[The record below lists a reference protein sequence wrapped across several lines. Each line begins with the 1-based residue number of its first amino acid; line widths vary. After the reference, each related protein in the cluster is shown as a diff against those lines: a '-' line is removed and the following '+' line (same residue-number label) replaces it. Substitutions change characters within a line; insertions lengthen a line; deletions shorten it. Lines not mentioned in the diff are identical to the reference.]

1 MKLSRLVPLGNALW
15 VLVLLSVL
23 LGSLYIQ
30 FFIGEEPCR
39 LCTWQRMTMFFIMT
53 VLLLNL
59 RFGQSTLNYGLIIL
73 FSLFGST
80 VSIRQILSYIIPGN
94 PGFGPAVFGLHT
106 YTWALLV
113 FACSILASAI
123 ILIIGTGEKG
133 NEIKIKPIFIKGLFG
148 MAMATTLTFSIATL
162 NQCGL
167 DACPA
172 ATEYLE
178 ISPDAIKS
186 LEEECCPTQKGNN
199 STNL

>member
-1 MKLSRLVPLGNALW
+1 MKLSRLVPLGNVLW
-15 VLVLLSVL
+15 VLVLLGVL

-39 LCTWQRMTMFFIMT
+39 LCTWQRMTMFFIMA
-53 VLLLNL
+53 VLLINL

-73 FSLFGST
+73 FALFGST
-80 VSIRQILSYIIPGN
+80 VSIRQILSYIMPGN
-94 PGFGPAVFGLHT
+94 PGFGPAVFGMHT

-123 ILIIGTGEKG
+123 ILIIGIGEKE

-148 MAMATTLTFSIATL
+148 IAMATTLTFSVATL

-167 DACPA
+167 EVCPA
-172 ATEYLE
+172 ATEYFDV
-178 ISPDAIKS
+178 SPDTIKS
-186 LEEECCPTQKGNN
+186 LEDECCPDPKKK
-199 STNL
+199 

>member
-1 MKLSRLVPLGNALW
+1 MKLSRLVPLGNVLW
-15 VLVLLSVL
+15 VLVLLGVL

-39 LCTWQRMTMFFIMT
+39 LCTWQRMTMFFIMA
-53 VLLLNL
+53 VLLINL

-80 VSIRQILSYIIPGN
+80 VSIRQILSYIMPGN
-94 PGFGPAVFGLHT
+94 PGFGPEVFGFHT

-123 ILIIGTGEKG
+123 ILIIGIAERED
-133 NEIKIKPIFIKGLFG
+133 EIKIKPVFLKGLFG
-148 MAMATTLTFSIATL
+148 IAMATTLTFSVATL

-172 ATEYLE
+172 ATEYLGA
-178 ISPDAIKS
+178 SPDAIKS
-186 LEEECCPTQKGNN
+186 LEEECCPTTKK
-199 STNL
+199 

>member
-1 MKLSRLVPLGNALW
+1 MKLSSLIPLWNVLW
-15 VLVLLSVL
+15 VLVLLGVL

-30 FFIGEEPCR
+30 FFIGDEPCR
-39 LCTWQRMTMFFIMT
+39 LCTWQRMTMFFIMA

-80 VSIRQILSYIIPGN
+80 VSIRQILSYIMPGN
-94 PGFGPAVFGLHT
+94 PGFGPVVFGLHT

-123 ILIIGTGEKG
+123 MLIIGIGEKE
-133 NEIKIKPIFIKGLFG
+133 NEIKIKPVFIKGLFG
-148 MAMATTLTFSIATL
+148 IAMALTLTFSVATV

-172 ATEYLE
+172 ATEYLGT
-178 ISPDAIKS
+178 SPDSIKA
-186 LEEECCPTQKGNN
+186 LVEECCPDPKKK
-199 STNL
+199 